1 MTLIMTQMMHG
12 GMWAWMLLWAL
23 VALAILVLAVVAT
36 IRLVRRGPTVE
47 PESRTESAEEV
58 LRRRYANGEIDE
70 DEYLKRR
77 SGLDI

>member
-1 MTLIMTQMMHG
+1 MSLMTQMMHG
-12 GMWAWMLLWAL
+12 GMWAWMLLGAL

-36 IRLVRRGPTVE
+36 IRLVRRGRAVE
-47 PESRTESAEEV
+47 PEPRTESAEEV
-58 LRRRYANGEIDE
+58 LRRRYASGEIGE